1 MKKYILLIVVMA
13 TFTAAF
19 GQATANQPS
28 PLNVCDEMGEPNDGF
43 ASFNLQ
49 DKDLEILGGQNP
61 NDYTVTYHFTQNNAN
76 SGVSPLTSPYVNI
89 INPQTVYVRV
99 ENDTN
104 GDFDTTAM
112 TLRVLPN
119 PEPESPDSIALC
131 DSQNTGFEQFDLTV
145 RETQI
150 LNGQNWMLG
159 YFENIAD
166 ALSQTNNIVT
176 PTNYINISNPQTIY
190 VRVTNDMIPE
200 GCFEIVELDL
210 QVLGLPIIGQPN
222 NLYVFD
228 GDGDGFANFDLTV
241 NEELIAGGL
250 IESMVFYFES
260 QMDAEAF
267 FDPIVTPTSYAN
279 LSNPQVI
286 YVGLQNLETGCYTA
300 NQSFTIATDGPAP
313 LTDVDEDGLPDVIE
327 DLNNNGD
334 LTDDDTDGDLIP
346 NFQDADDDEDG
357 TLTADEDYNNN
368 GSPTDDDT
376 NNNGIPDY
384 LDESVTLGVE
394 NYIVETVAI
403 YPNPTQNKITLQW
416 EAAVQVER
424 IAVYALDGKLI
435 TTQVVSQ
442 DSTSRVINLSETAN
456 GMYFIKISTQKG
468 TLTEKII
475 KN

>member
-166 ALSQTNNIVT
+166 ALSQTNNIV
-176 PTNYINISNPQTIY
+176 
-190 VRVTNDMIPE
+190 
-200 GCFEIVELDL
+200 
-210 QVLGLPIIGQPN
+210 
-222 NLYVFD
+222 
-228 GDGDGFANFDLTV
+228 
-241 NEELIAGGL
+241 
-250 IESMVFYFES
+250 
-260 QMDAEAF
+260 
-267 FDPIVTPTSYAN
+267 
-279 LSNPQVI
+279 
-286 YVGLQNLETGCYTA
+286 
-300 NQSFTIATDGPAP
+300 
-313 LTDVDEDGLPDVIE
+313 
-327 DLNNNGD
+327 
-334 LTDDDTDGDLIP
+334 
-346 NFQDADDDEDG
+346 
-357 TLTADEDYNNN
+357 
-368 GSPTDDDT
+368 
-376 NNNGIPDY
+376 
-384 LDESVTLGVE
+384 
-394 NYIVETVAI
+394 
-403 YPNPTQNKITLQW
+403 
-416 EAAVQVER
+416 
-424 IAVYALDGKLI
+424 
-435 TTQVVSQ
+435 
-442 DSTSRVINLSETAN
+442 
-456 GMYFIKISTQKG
+456 
-468 TLTEKII
+468 
-475 KN
+475 